1 MKRNILKRIE
11 NLENGL
17 KSGKKI
23 PFLHYEYP
31 VFLGGNRDSEEAE
44 EARAQAA
51 LQKKLEEVSQKRGE
65 KITEE
70 DVEVIIGIRQFFDK
84 FDKDEERSAIV

>member
-1 MKRNILKRIE
+1 MKSNILKRIK

-23 PFLHYEYP
+23 PFLYYKYP
-31 VFLGGNRDSEEAE
+31 VFLGSNRDSEEAK

-51 LQKKLEEVSQKRGE
+51 LQKKFEEVSQERGE

-70 DVEVIIGIRQFFDK
+70 DVEVIVGIRQF

>member
-1 MKRNILKRIE
+1 MKGNILKRIE

-31 VFLGGNRDSEEAE
+31 VFLGGNRDSEEVD
-44 EARAQAA
+44 EARAQTA
-51 LQKKLEEVSQKRGE
+51 LQKKLDELSLEHGR
-65 KITEE
+65 KITETDI
-70 DVEVIIGIRQFFDK
+70 DVIVGVRKFYSQKEGDQSCEV
-84 FDKDEERSAIV
+84 